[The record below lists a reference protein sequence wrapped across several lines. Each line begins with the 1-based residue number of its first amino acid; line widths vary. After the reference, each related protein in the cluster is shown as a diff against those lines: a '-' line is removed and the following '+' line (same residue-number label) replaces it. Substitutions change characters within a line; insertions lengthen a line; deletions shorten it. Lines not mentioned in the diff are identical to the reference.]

1 MKKSTRALVGLVG
14 LDVII
19 IAGAWWMVIQTS
31 TGQWSAP
38 DPAET
43 ISMITSTAGMVVGIV
58 SAILLLA
65 FFIHR
70 RAGN

>member
-1 MKKSTRALVGLVG
+1 MKKSTRALVGLVS
-14 LDVII
+14 LDLII

-38 DPAET
+38 DPAKT
-43 ISMITSTAGMVVGIV
+43 IGMITTTAGTVVGIV

-65 FFIHR
+65 FVIHR